1 MTKSH
6 HHSNAMQ
13 VRQALWALQKEVL
26 TALKEQF
33 DHEVGYESQPNE
45 WFNVLI
51 TAERYKWLRELT
63 SLMADIDIMTELEL
77 ISEQHGETARAEIER
92 LLFEENPPADSF
104 GKQYRGLLLNGATL
118 MPLHSQLKAAL
129 QNLPKSDKHPE
140 HHQTHRKAWHEEHRN
155 QARKKRN

>member
-1 MTKSH
+1 MTKSS

-26 TALKEQF
+26 NSLKEQF
-33 DHEVGYESQPNE
+33 DTEVGYESQPNE

-92 LLFEENPPADSF
+92 LLFEEEPAPDSF
-104 GKQYRGLLLNGATL
+104 TKQYRGLLLSGASL
-118 MPLHSQLKAAL
+118 MPLHSQLRAAL
-129 QNLPKSDKHPE
+129 QSLPKSDKKSE
-140 HHQTHRKAWHEEHRN
+140 HHQSHRKAWHEEHRN